1 MIQVTRI
8 MGTTASIRVLVME
21 AIIAPDTAI
30 PTKQLQ
36 DRMARHAVR
45 LGLRVEGIR
54 QTRGPPQE
62 TTMVDG
68 TDDRLRRKIG

>member
-8 MGTTASIRVLVME
+8 MGTTASIRVPVTG
-21 AIIAPDTAI
+21 AIITPDTAI
-30 PTKQLQ
+30 PTRQLQ

-45 LGLRVEGIR
+45 LGLRMEGIR
-54 QTRGPPQE
+54 QTRGRPQE
-62 TTMVDG
+62 TMMVDG